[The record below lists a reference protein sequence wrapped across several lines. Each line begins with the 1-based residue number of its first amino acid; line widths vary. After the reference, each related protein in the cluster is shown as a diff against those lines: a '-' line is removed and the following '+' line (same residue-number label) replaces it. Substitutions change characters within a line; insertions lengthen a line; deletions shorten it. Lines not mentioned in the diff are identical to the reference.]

1 MDSELNHIG
10 LLQLFYELKQI
21 YAAVPDAVVT
31 SCLRQ
36 VYTMHVL
43 SPLLSLF

>member
-10 LLQLFYELKQI
+10 LMQLFHELKQI
-21 YAAVPDAVVT
+21 YPAVPDGVVT

-36 VYTMHVL
+36 VYHIHIN
-43 SPLLSLF
+43 

>member
-1 MDSELNHIG
+1 MDSELNRIG
-10 LLQLFYELKQI
+10 LMQLFYELKQI
-21 YAAVPDAVVT
+21 YAAIPDAVVT

-43 SPLLSLF
+43 SPFLSYY